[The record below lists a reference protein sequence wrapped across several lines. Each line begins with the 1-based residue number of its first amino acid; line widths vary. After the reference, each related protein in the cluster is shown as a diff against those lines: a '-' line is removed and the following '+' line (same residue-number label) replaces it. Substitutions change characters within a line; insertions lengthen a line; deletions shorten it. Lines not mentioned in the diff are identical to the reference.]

1 MVGTHQAWLD
11 DDTEGAKD
19 LEHAPKTN
27 IEGAQL
33 AGFPRGQIRVRVHV
47 YQMKVAARVGDTHG
61 EEEPSLP
68 LPMPGPPSL
77 YHISLCAGARFAR
90 CGSNSTGKET
100 PRGRG
105 RGLQRGALNV
115 QRENLSGLEGHAADK
130 NSAAPGR
137 PRATSPLRHRAHQ
150 RQGGLERGPR
160 GLERCKAIVAWPY
173 EISLAGRTSVLKAN
187 IKLARMRLCAMS
199 PTAWRRVCFL

>member
-1 MVGTHQAWLD
+1 
-11 DDTEGAKD
+11 
-19 LEHAPKTN
+19 
-27 IEGAQL
+27 
-33 AGFPRGQIRVRVHV
+33 V

-77 YHISLCAGARFAR
+77 YHTSLCAGARFAR
-90 CGSNSTGKET
+90 CGSKSTGKET

-105 RGLQRGALNV
+105 RGLQQGALNV

-137 PRATSPLRHRAHQ
+137 PRATSPSKAPCSPKTRRTGTWSTWAGAVQGDCCMALRNFPSWPDERA
-150 RQGGLERGPR
+150 
-160 GLERCKAIVAWPY
+160 
-173 EISLAGRTSVLKAN
+173 
-187 IKLARMRLCAMS
+187 
-199 PTAWRRVCFL
+199 